1 MFDGIKIIIKD
12 GVTDRKLLNNPALD
26 FTSIHKETGEV
37 PTASDRANNK
47 GFNYKI
53 VKYKNLTIKVYDTG
67 TVLIAGSLHYNYND
81 GLHNYNQYTLGD
93 VRRTLIKLND
103 ELGINSQTAR
113 IQSLEF
119 GVNLPTDPTPFI
131 KNLVTHKT
139 NTFNR
144 FDIINSNGKKTLEK
158 GKQFYLKIYDKG
170 LQNRKYINDLILRF
184 EYICR
189 KMELISEHPVYLSD
203 LLKPEIIERCGC
215 LLEKA
220 YQDLIIKEPVNLK
233 GLKIDDRELY
243 LKGTNPNYWNT
254 LTKQQRCK
262 KKKEFNQLLDLHST
276 DRIKEKTYQIF
287 IETLQNITT
296 SAEETDYFLTDFE
309 KPLRLLSDHLGNMSK
324 GNHTVFNTMTCITCG
339 RDISNQK
346 AGSKYCSE
354 KTFGKD
360 AKKCRNQNSNK
371 RNNMI
376 RKIHY
381 VESKGILFPI
391 NQFLKIPE
399 EIQVIINS

>member
-26 FTSIHKETGEV
+26 FTGIHKETGEV
-37 PTASDRANNK
+37 PTASDRAKNK
-47 GFNYKI
+47 SFNYLI
-53 VKYKNLTIKVYDTG
+53 VRYKNLTIKVYDNG
-67 TVLIAGSLHYNYND
+67 TVIIVGSLHYFYNE
-81 GLHNYNQYTLGD
+81 GLHNYNQYTLED

-103 ELGINSQTAR
+103 ELGINPQTAR

-144 FDIINSNGKKTLEK
+144 FDILNSNGKQTLKK
-158 GKQFYLKIYDKG
+158 GKQFVLKCYDKG
-170 LQNRKYINDLILRF
+170 LQNRDYTSLQILRF
-184 EYICR
+184 EYKCL

-203 LLKPEIIERCGC
+203 LLKPEIIERCGY
-215 LLEKA
+215 LLKQS
-220 YQDLIIKEPVNLK
+220 YQDLIIKEPVNIR
-233 GLKIDDRELY
+233 GLKINERELY

-254 LTKQQRCK
+254 LTKQQRYK
-262 KKKEFNQLLDLHST
+262 KRIAFNQLLDLHST

-287 IETLQNITT
+287 IQTLQNIIN
-296 SAEETDYFLTDFE
+296 SADQTGYFLTDFK
-309 KPLRLLSDHLGNMSK
+309 KPNRLLSDHLGNMSK
-324 GNHTVFNTMTCITCG
+324 GNPTGFNTMTCITCG
-339 RDISNQK
+339 RDISDQK

-354 KTFGKD
+354 KTFGRD
-360 AKKCRNQNSNK
+360 AKKCRNRNSNK

-391 NQFLKIPE
+391 NQFLKLPDE
-399 EIQVIINS
+399 LRSIINH